1 MTQAANLASFGT
13 NTNSTGT
20 LTASGYA
27 ANTIPNYALSQN
39 NTFRNWI
46 VNGGFDVW
54 QRGTPVTG
62 VNTWTADRFFNTN
75 TSMTW
80 TKASNTLGGPCANMC
95 TLTSGDSSSRFRF
108 SFELPSS
115 TNQAPFTV
123 GSYWTLSL
131 YTDFN
136 LTGRTMNVGFA
147 DNPNGTTDICSNDA
161 TWVSLGGNR
170 WSLTVQIN
178 ATNSNNRLA
187 MRFSGPFNG
196 PVNHGVSSISITG
209 IQFEAGTVATPFE
222 LRPIG
227 VELALCQR
235 YYQRFGGNSTYET
248 YNIGQAY
255 ASTYVW
261 CCIPLKVNM
270 RATPSF
276 SPTSGANL
284 QVMASTGS
292 GLNLTGCDIGYGS
305 NTFVDLFPTV
315 VSGLVAG
322 NASVFRSAGT
332 TSGFIS
338 FSAEL

>member
-1 MTQAANLASFGT
+1 MTNAVSIAQ
-13 NTNSTGT
+13 
-20 LTASGYA
+20 SGSS
-27 ANTIPNYALSQN
+27 NQ
-39 NTFRNWI
+39 TFRNWI

-54 QRGTPVTG
+54 QRGTPITG

-80 TKASNTLGGPCANMC
+80 TRANNTLGGPCPYMC
-95 TLTSGDSSSRFRF
+95 TLTGGDSSSRFRF

-115 TNQAPFTV
+115 TNQSPFTV

-147 DNPNGTTDICSNDA
+147 DQPNGTTDICSADA

-196 PVNHGVSSISITG
+196 PVNHGLASISITG

-222 LRPIG
+222 QRPIE

-235 YYQRFGGNSTYET
+235 YFAKYKGSPGARFGLGGFSNSTEAVVNVAHPVEMRIAPSLT
-248 YNIGQAY
+248 LISSGQVLREAVAWY
-255 ASTYVW
+255 TVTSAVLSSDTSTKNS
-261 CCIPLKVNM
+261 I
-270 RATPSF
+270 
-276 SPTSGANL
+276 
-284 QVMASTGS
+284 
-292 GLNLTGCDIGYGS
+292 
-305 NTFVDLFPTV
+305 
-315 VSGLVAG
+315 VALG
-322 NASVFRSAGT
+322 
-332 TSGFIS
+332 
-338 FSAEL
+338 FSATGASQGQVAWWGASSVGLDFFLSSEL

>member
-1 MTQAANLASFGT
+1 MTRSVELAQV
-13 NTNSTGT
+13 
-20 LTASGYA
+20 ASS
-27 ANTIPNYALSQN
+27 NQ
-39 NTFRNWI
+39 TFRNWI

-54 QRGTPVTG
+54 QRGTPITG

-80 TKASNTLGGPCANMC
+80 TRANNTLGGPCPYMC
-95 TLTSGDSSSRFRF
+95 TLTGGDSSSRFRF

-115 TNQAPFTV
+115 TNQSPFTV

-136 LTGRTMNVGFA
+136 LTGRTMDVGFA
-147 DNPNGTTDICSNDA
+147 DQPNGTTDTCSTTG

-196 PVNHGVSSISITG
+196 PVNHGVASISITG
-209 IQFEAGTVATPFE
+209 VQFEAGTAATNFE
-222 LRPIG
+222 QRPIE

-235 YYQRFGGNSTYET
+235 YY
-248 YNIGQAY
+248 YNIFGTAADFQAFGCGVWLSSTVGKVLIDLPVPLRVVPTLEAASLRLFDAA
-255 ASTYVW
+255 AST
-261 CCIPLKVNM
+261 
-270 RATPSF
+270 T
-276 SPTSGANL
+276 
-284 QVMASTGS
+284 
-292 GLNLTGCDIGYGS
+292 
-305 NTFVDLFPTV
+305 
-315 VSGLVAG
+315 
-322 NASVFRSAGT
+322 RSATGFSIAYT
-332 TSGFIS
+332 VTATNKAFIDVSVGSSSASAGDACLAVLNTSTSARVG

>member
-1 MTQAANLASFGT
+1 MTNAVSIAQ
-13 NTNSTGT
+13 
-20 LTASGYA
+20 SGSS
-27 ANTIPNYALSQN
+27 NQ
-39 NTFRNWI
+39 TFRNWI

-75 TSMTW
+75 AGMTW
-80 TKASNTLGGPCANMC
+80 TRANNTLGGPCPYMC
-95 TLTSGDSSSRFRF
+95 TLTGGDSSSRFRF

-147 DNPNGTTDICSNDA
+147 DQPNGTTDICSNDA

-196 PVNHGVSSISITG
+196 PGNHGLASISITG
-209 IQFEAGTVATPFE
+209 VQFEAGTTATNFE
-222 LRPIG
+222 QRPIG
-227 VELALCQR
+227 VEVALCQR
-235 YYQRFGGNSTYET
+235 YYFQQGGGVYTRFGGAIALARSTT
-248 YNIGQAY
+248 QATSVPFFPV
-255 ASTYVW
+255 A
-261 CCIPLKVNM
+261 M
-270 RATPSF
+270 RT
-276 SPTSGANL
+276 
-284 QVMASTGS
+284 
-292 GLNLTGCDIGYGS
+292 
-305 NTFVDLFPTV
+305 FPTV
-315 VSGLVAG
+315 GAVNLGNTTINSTAVSSISLDSYESTPNFPVGPARLNVFVSGGL
-322 NASVFRSAGT
+322 
-332 TSGFIS
+332 TSGVGYEWESNNNNTTRIT